1 MFVKLS
7 NLNAGIIFSLIFAAA
22 LHAQVPSQS
31 GLDLNAIDKS
41 VNPCDDFYQYACG
54 SWLKNNPIPPD
65 ESSWGRFNVMH
76 DNNQKILR
84 GILEDSEAHMDRSE
98 TDQKIGGFY
107 KSCMDES
114 ALDALGTKPIL
125 PELDQIAKIKD
136 AAGLLAEVVRMH
148 KRQSSAL
155 FNFNSAPDPNNARQ
169 TIGDLDQGGLGLPE
183 KDFYLRTDARS
194 QEIRT
199 KYAAHITKMF
209 ELLGVDP
216 AAAAK
221 KAAEVMTLETALAKV
236 SLDVTSRRD
245 PKNVVHIMSV
255 TELNKLSPNF
265 NFPAFFT
272 ELGAPSFQS
281 LNVDVPGFIQGL
293 SELLKSQPLQT
304 WKDYLTWHS
313 LHSAATYLSKP
324 FLEENFDFY
333 SRTLSGTPEMR
344 PRWKR
349 CVSIVDGELGEAL
362 GKKYVEKTFGEA
374 GKARTLELVHEI
386 EFEMSKDIDSLT
398 WMSPAT
404 KKEAQVKLKA
414 VANKI
419 GYPDKWRDYSS
430 VKIVDTD
437 YFGNVMRTNEFDERR
452 DMNKINKPVDR
463 SEWGMTPPTVN
474 AYYDPTANNINFP
487 AGILQ
492 APFYSNSAG
501 DPANYGAI
509 GAVIGHELTHGF
521 DDEGRQFDAE
531 GNLKDWW
538 SKEDEEKFNKLAD
551 CFVNEYGSFSPVKGV
566 ELNGKL
572 TLGENTADNGGIHLA
587 YAALL
592 DVLKKKGVALT
603 QETDGFTP
611 LQQFFIGFAQVWCN
625 NERPEESRVRAQTD
639 PHSPGRFRANGVVSN
654 MPEFSQAFSCKPTD
668 KMYAVHA
675 CRVW

>member
-1 MFVKLS
+1 MRVNPS
-7 NLNAGIIFSLIFAAA
+7 NLNAGIFFSLLFAAA
-22 LHAQVPSQS
+22 LHAQSPSQS
-31 GLDLNAIDKS
+31 GLDLTAIDKS

-54 SWLKNNPIPPD
+54 TWLKNNPIPPD
-65 ESSWGRFNVMH
+65 ESSWGRFNVMN
-76 DNNQKILR
+76 DNNEKILR
-84 GILEDSEAHMDRSE
+84 GILEDSEAHMNRSE
-98 TDQKIGGFY
+98 TDQKIGAFY
-107 KSCMDES
+107 KSCMDEPV
-114 ALDALGTKPIL
+114 LDALGKKPLL
-125 PELDQIAKIKD
+125 PELDRISQIKD
-136 AAGLLAEVVRMH
+136 SAGLLTEVVRMQRH
-148 KRQSSAL
+148 QSSVL
-155 FNFNSAPDPNNARQ
+155 FNFSSSPDPNNARL
-169 TIGDLDQGGLGLPE
+169 TIADLDQGGLGLPE

-199 KYAAHITKMF
+199 KYVAHIAKMF
-209 ELLGVDP
+209 KLLGVDH

-221 KAAEVMTLETALAKV
+221 KAAEVMALETAMAKV
-236 SLDVTSRRD
+236 SLDITSRRD
-245 PKNVVHIMSV
+245 PKNVVHITSV
-255 TELNKLSPNF
+255 AELKKLSPNF
-265 NFPAFFT
+265 DFPAFFAGI
-272 ELGAPSFQS
+272 GAPPFHS

-313 LHSAATYLSKP
+313 VHSAAVYLSKP
-324 FLEENFDFY
+324 FVEENFDFY
-333 SRTLSGTPEMR
+333 GRTLSGTPEMR

-362 GKKYVEKTFGEA
+362 GQKYVEKTFGEA

-404 KKEAQVKLKA
+404 RKEAQIKLKA

-430 VKIVDTD
+430 VKIVPTD
-437 YFGNVMRTNEFDERR
+437 YFGNVMRANEFDERR
-452 DMNKINKPVDR
+452 DLNKINKPVDR
-463 SEWGMTPPTVN
+463 SEWNMTPPTVN

-521 DDEGRQFDAE
+521 DDEGRQFDAD

-538 SKEDEEKFNKLAD
+538 SKEDEAKFNKLAD

-566 ELNGKL
+566 ELNGRL

-592 DVLKKKGVALT
+592 DVLKKKGVSLT
-603 QETDGFTP
+603 AETDGFTP

-625 NERPEESRVRAQTD
+625 NQRPEEARVRAQTD
-639 PHSPGRFRANGVVSN
+639 PHSPGRFRVNGVVSN

-668 KMYAVHA
+668 RMYAVHA